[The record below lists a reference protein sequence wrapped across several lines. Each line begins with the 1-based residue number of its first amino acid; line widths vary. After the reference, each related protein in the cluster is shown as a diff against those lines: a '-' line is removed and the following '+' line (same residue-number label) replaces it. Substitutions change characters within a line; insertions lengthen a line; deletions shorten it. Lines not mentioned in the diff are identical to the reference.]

1 MTMVFQASR
10 MVVSV
15 QLVYEYSLESVYFAQ
30 AS

>member
-15 QLVYEYSLESVYFAQ
+15 QLVYEYSLESVYFTQ